1 MGSSEEKA
9 LLHDVQLYLAIKKE
23 KENEGSKTIEG
34 EQAFIV
40 HEHIKQIISSQLTA
54 ALGEKGKLLE
64 PEKSEIMVDSQLEE
78 DSQNSLSQLLRENFI
93 DPIVYF
99 HAIQSIFR
107 KYNYILTDRD
117 I

>member
-1 MGSSEEKA
+1 MNSLEKKA
-9 LLHDVQLYLAIKKE
+9 LLHDVQLYLTIKKE
-23 KENEGSKTIEG
+23 KENEGLKTIER
-34 EQAFIV
+34 EQAYLV
-40 HEHIKQIISSQLTA
+40 HEHIKQIISLQLRD
-54 ALGEKGKLLE
+54 ALVEKDKLLE
-64 PEKSEIMVDSQLEE
+64 PEKVEIMVNSQLEE

>member
-1 MGSSEEKA
+1 MNSLEEKV
-9 LLHDVQLYLAIKKE
+9 LLHDVQRYLMIKKE
-23 KENEGSKTIEG
+23 KEDEGLKTIER
-34 EQAFIV
+34 EQAYLV
-40 HEHIKQIISSQLTA
+40 HEHIKQIISLQLRD
-54 ALGEKGKLLE
+54 ALVEKDKLIE
-64 PEKSEIMVDSQLEE
+64 PEKFEAQDDK
-78 DSQNSLSQLLRENFI
+78 DSQNPLSQLLRENFI

>member
-1 MGSSEEKA
+1 MNSSEEKT
-9 LLHDVQLYLAIKKE
+9 LLRDVQLYLTIKKE

-40 HEHIKQIISSQLTA
+40 HEHIKQSISSQLRA

-64 PEKSEIMVDSQLEE
+64 PEKFEIMVDSQLQ
-78 DSQNSLSQLLRENFI
+78 DSLSKLLRENFI

>member
-1 MGSSEEKA
+1 MNSLEKKA
-9 LLHDVQLYLAIKKE
+9 LLHDVQLYLTIKKE
-23 KENEGSKTIEG
+23 KEDEGLKTIER
-34 EQAFIV
+34 EQAYLV
-40 HEHIKQIISSQLTA
+40 HEHIKQIISSQLRD
-54 ALGEKGKLLE
+54 ALVEKDKLLE
-64 PEKSEIMVDSQLEE
+64 PEKFESQLEE

-107 KYNYILTDRD
+107 KYNYILTDTD

>member
-1 MGSSEEKA
+1 MK
-9 LLHDVQLYLAIKKE
+9 IKKE
-23 KENEGSKTIEG
+23 KEDEGLKTIEREPASRFHKYI
-34 EQAFIV
+34 EQN
-40 HEHIKQIISSQLTA
+40 ISSQLRD
-54 ALGEKGKLLE
+54 ALVEKDKLLQ
-64 PEKSEIMVDSQLEE
+64 PEKLEIQDDNQLEE

-107 KYNYILTDRD
+107 KYNYILTLRD

>member
-1 MGSSEEKA
+1 MNSLEKKA
-9 LLHDVQLYLAIKKE
+9 LLHDVQLYLTIKKE
-23 KENEGSKTIEG
+23 KEDEGLKTIER
-34 EQAFIV
+34 EQAYLV
-40 HEHIKQIISSQLTA
+40 HEHIKQSISSQLRA

-64 PEKSEIMVDSQLEE
+64 PEKFESQLEE

>member
-1 MGSSEEKA
+1 MNSLSKKA
-9 LLHDVQLYLAIKKE
+9 LLDDVQLYLTIKKE

-34 EQAFIV
+34 QQASIV
-40 HEHIKQIISSQLTA
+40 HEYIKQNISSQLRD
-54 ALGEKGKLLE
+54 ALVEKDKLIE
-64 PEKSEIMVDSQLEE
+64 PEKLEIQDDSRLEE
-78 DSQNSLSQLLRENFI
+78 DSQNSLSQLLREKFI

>member
-1 MGSSEEKA
+1 MT
-9 LLHDVQLYLAIKKE
+9 IKKE
-23 KENEGSKTIEG
+23 KEDEGLKTIER
-34 EQAFIV
+34 EQAHLV
-40 HEHIKQIISSQLTA
+40 HEHIKQIISSQLRD
-54 ALGEKGKLLE
+54 ALVEKDKLIE
-64 PEKSEIMVDSQLEE
+64 PEKLEIQDDSRLEE
-78 DSQNSLSQLLRENFI
+78 DSQNSLSQLLREKFI

>member
-1 MGSSEEKA
+1 MDTLSKKV
-9 LLHDVQLYLAIKKE
+9 LLADVQRYLTIKKE
-23 KENEGSKTIEG
+23 KENEGSKTIEREPASRFHKYI
-34 EQAFIV
+34 EQN
-40 HEHIKQIISSQLTA
+40 ISSQLRD
-54 ALGEKGKLLE
+54 ALEQKDKLLE
-64 PEKSEIMVDSQLEE
+64 PEKFEIQDDSQLEE

-107 KYNYILTDRD
+107 KYNYILTLRD

>member
-1 MGSSEEKA
+1 MNSLSKKV
-9 LLHDVQLYLAIKKE
+9 LLADVQLYLTIKKE
-23 KENEGSKTIEG
+23 KEDEGLKTIEREPASRFHKYI
-34 EQAFIV
+34 EQN
-40 HEHIKQIISSQLTA
+40 ISSQLRD
-54 ALGEKGKLLE
+54 ALVEKDKLLQ
-64 PEKSEIMVDSQLEE
+64 PEKLEIQDDSQLEE

-107 KYNYILTDRD
+107 KYNYILTLRD

>member
-1 MGSSEEKA
+1 MNSLSEKV
-9 LLHDVQLYLAIKKE
+9 LLDDVQLYLTIKKE
-23 KENEGSKTIEG
+23 KEDEGLKTIER
-34 EQAFIV
+34 EQAYLV
-40 HEHIKQIISSQLTA
+40 HEHIKQIISLQLRD
-54 ALGEKGKLLE
+54 ALVEKDKLLE
-64 PEKSEIMVDSQLEE
+64 PEKVEIMVNSQLEE